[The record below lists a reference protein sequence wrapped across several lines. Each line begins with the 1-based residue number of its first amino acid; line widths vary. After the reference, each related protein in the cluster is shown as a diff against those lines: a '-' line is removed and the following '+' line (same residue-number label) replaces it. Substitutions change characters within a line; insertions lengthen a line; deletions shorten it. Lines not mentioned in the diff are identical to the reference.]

1 MPKRKFSLSKK
12 HEYLIDKLGEI
23 PDTGEI
29 SHGLWS
35 SDLMHGGSTDHRG
48 NTEEILLSIIETL
61 TNGTQQ
67 EEIGKE
73 IVQKARAVFDYYET
87 D

>member
-35 SDLMHGGSTDHRG
+35 SDLID
-48 NTEEILLSIIETL
+48 
-61 TNGTQQ
+61 
-67 EEIGKE
+67 
-73 IVQKARAVFDYYET
+73 
-87 D
+87 